1 MLCLGFSDLASGDRD
16 VRIGLP
22 AIDLAQRDAIPED
35 PARREEDEL
44 LASSDRTGP
53 AQLNRYLLALVVS
66 QNWRRLLHHFID
78 LHNDRARGR
87 SDLRQGSRV
96 DLDDPTFENEL
107 RWSRRFF
114 KAFSRSISGVDDAHQ
129 AQNGD
134 YVSNVHAA
142 ISLSSRAEP

>member
-44 LASSDRTGP
+44 LARSDRTGP

-87 SDLRQGSRV
+87 SDLRRV
-96 DLDDPTFENEL
+96 AAWILMTLPLKTNCD
-107 RWSRRFF
+107 
-114 KAFSRSISGVDDAHQ
+114 GVAD
-129 AQNGD
+129 
-134 YVSNVHAA
+134 SSKLSAA
-142 ISLSSRAEP
+142 ASLG